1 MDTIVDY
8 FAHRAGEEFFR
19 SGRAATDEARTAH
32 RRRAERYANLVWA
45 VRGTPRNAIRPSL

>member
-45 VRGTPRNAIRPSL
+45 ARGTPRNAIRPSL